1 MNNRNQANNLTPGNI
16 ASAIATAAATAASI
30 HLMVNISVVNKK
42 NCINYDGLAAA
53 LKDAKLRKTPK
64 SRGNSVGS
72 TTNSSGSSSYGS
84 IGKGK
89 EDLPPMVSMMD
100 KIQKLLPGQ
109 RVSDA
114 SGNPK
119 TRNRGNN

>member
-1 MNNRNQANNLTPGNI
+1 MNNRKNQANNLTPGNI

-42 NCINYDGLAAA
+42 NCINYDGLAAG
-53 LKDAKLRKTPK
+53 LKEAKLRKTPK

-89 EDLPPMVSMMD
+89 EDLQD
-100 KIQKLLPGQ
+100 T
-109 RVSDA
+109 
-114 SGNPK
+114 K
-119 TRNRGNN
+119 TITQAKS

>member
-1 MNNRNQANNLTPGNI
+1 MNNRKNQANNLTPGNI

-42 NCINYDGLAAA
+42 NCINYDGLAAG
-53 LKDAKLRKTPK
+53 LKEAKLRKTPK

-72 TTNSSGSSSYGS
+72 TTTNSSGSSSYGS

-89 EDLPPMVSMMD
+89 EDLQD
-100 KIQKLLPGQ
+100 GQ
-109 RVSDA
+109 DT
-114 SGNPK
+114 K
-119 TRNRGNN
+119 TITQAKS